1 MNDEQRR
8 KLENEAK
15 SWLQIK
21 INETALDKNCA
32 VRPNQRLE
40 VIGFLY
46 SFPRTFYP
54 PAVQNFLFLVEEKI
68 KRINFKIIIIN
79 SLVKR
84 IFRMR

>member
-32 VRPNQRLE
+32 VRPNQR
-40 VIGFLY
+40 FDH
-46 SFPRTFYP
+46 
-54 PAVQNFLFLVEEKI
+54 KM
-68 KRINFKIIIIN
+68 
-79 SLVKR
+79 LVKY
-84 IFRMR
+84 FKNHYY